1 MISNTMINKDFN
13 ELTKL
18 EKELLQE
25 VRIKI
30 MAGFNSIIDYNG
42 IDLTSSDEDDFP
54 LSDKQLEQISYS
66 VSAGIY
72 WESVKE
78 YIKTALVP
86 TKQEAWHDGE
96 LEEVWYK
103 WELHYL
109 PLEKMFKMF
118 KEHHKKTQ
126 KELFGK

>member
-30 MAGFNSIIDYNG
+30 ITGFDSIVDYSG
-42 IDLTSSDEDDFP
+42 IDLTSSNKEDFP

-96 LEEVWYK
+96 LEEVWYE
-103 WELHYL
+103 WELHYI
-109 PLEKMFKMF
+109 PLKEMFNLFKAYHEKV
-118 KEHHKKTQ
+118 Q
-126 KELFGK
+126 

>member
-54 LSDKQLEQISYS
+54 LSDKLLEHISYS
-66 VSAGIY
+66 IEVGIY
-72 WESVKE
+72 WEGVKE
-78 YIKTALVP
+78 YIKEALIP
-86 TKQEAWHDGE
+86 NKQEAWYDGT
-96 LEEVWYK
+96 LEEVWYE
-103 WELHYL
+103 WELDYL
-109 PLEKMFKMF
+109 TIKDMHAIFKVT
-118 KEHHKKTQ
+118 ESI
-126 KELFGK
+126 